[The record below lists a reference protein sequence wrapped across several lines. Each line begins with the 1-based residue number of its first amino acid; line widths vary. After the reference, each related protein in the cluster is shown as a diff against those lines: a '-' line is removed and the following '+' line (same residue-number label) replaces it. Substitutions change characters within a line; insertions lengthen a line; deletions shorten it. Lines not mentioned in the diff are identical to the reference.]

1 MVKVKEVMKS
11 YVVTIAP
18 SAALEEVAK
27 IMSSN
32 KIGSVVVVD
41 NGRPT
46 GIITDSDVVA
56 AAAGRKDL
64 RKTKVSSL
72 SLRRLITTAPEE
84 DLMKAARVMV
94 KDGIKRLPV
103 VDKGKLV
110 GILTDKEVLSSTPEM
125 IEILSERL
133 KARCGVP
140 LADSSQT
147 ISGICEDCEGY
158 SDDLK
163 QVNDQWLCE
172 DCRTA
177 EA

>member
-1 MVKVKEVMKS
+1 MVKVKEAMKS

-18 SAALEEVAK
+18 NAALDEVAK
-27 IMSSN
+27 IMASN
-32 KIGSVVVVD
+32 KIGSVVVVE
-41 NGRPT
+41 NGKPT
-46 GIITDSDVVA
+46 GIITDSDIVA

-64 RKTKVSSL
+64 RKTKVSGL
-72 SLRRLITTAPEE
+72 SLRRLITTAPDE

-140 LADSSQT
+140 LVDNNQT
-147 ISGICEDCEGY
+147 ISGICEDCSGY
-158 SDDLK
+158 SDELK
-163 QVNDQWLCE
+163 HENGRWICE
-172 DCRTA
+172 DCRPN